1 MAHNFDISKL
11 TGRLQQLAYLADTDR
26 SNHIDT
32 ETEYSL
38 FENYAKSDLEAGT
51 ITEAD
56 YKGIFGLETATKTE
70 EVTPSETTSVAITNP
85 IAVSKK
91 EAKRDQEKIKDS
103 VKDMVKQGVTPQEL
117 ISELKNKYTN
127 PQFASVINE
136 VQEVLNIVNG
146 TNYNSKDDVKNIHDT
161 AKKALK
167 AAGKWDGFHKDVLSA
182 LEDQAEANQIEKE
195 FQVMLVNYNEV
206 KAACKAEGLAPNFE
220 EYVKVVKEN
229 FKDKKS
235 YTKQA
240 LKQLEDWARD
250 EAMGVQEVRL
260 EASQGTSKRQ
270 IRKELRAQNTAGDAY
285 QNDAIQDLKTE
296 RRIFARKHK
305 AEKRGK
311 ELSHLNKETLI
322 SELGKRGYQ
331 YNFVKKAA
339 AHKIGTNIYDKLKNK
354 YLETIKNEDGTYD
367 LSKLQDDLLNYV
379 GQDYKVNQ
387 SKDEQ
392 MSEMF
397 NIKVRLKDL
406 TGEDFT
412 DNETK
417 VLLNVLEF
425 DREHKDHAPKLGKAV
440 YSGIVAALGAIGAIG
455 NGEIRQHVGIT
466 IKLGSVADAKEF
478 TDLLK
483 QQGVKTS
490 TEEVNGQVN
499 VRILVDQT
507 VRAGLLN
514 ILKGAGIGV
523 LTSAMLDIIVGN
535 KPDEK
540 SCFSV
545 SDYNKDDPTY
555 TDPEKYKKHFANT
568 TKNKAKSDAMNT
580 LVDAYVEKYGENW
593 HSELH
598 NTILKTAGIGS
609 KMNPEECRVL
619 RFQKPEAK
627 PPVQPEQETPV
638 KTEQDTPV
646 KTEPVKCGVDM
657 DEQKVD
663 TTYTHTRKGGDS
675 WDGIVSAY
683 YPCLVE
689 EQGLVKA
696 KRTLKIALSLE
707 ADNDFNG
714 NSLIA
719 QVEQGKSW
727 KEIANTYYSDL
738 VKFFKKD
745 GLNQT
750 ITILKTAIQL
760 NPNAKLNCAKMIA
773 LLKGGDLPEKMYLPE
788 KIGDCKRV
796 DNAQVKKVRVHG
808 GGRALIQHVGSKSGY
823 TQYTATDGC
832 DDSQKATGRT
842 AQEAMANLKAK
853 TGKTY
858 TNEADYQ

>member
-161 AKKALK
+161 AKKTLK

-250 EAMGVQEVRL
+250 EAMGIQEVRL

-270 IRKELRAQNTAGDAY
+270 IRKELRAQNTAGDSY

-417 VLLNVLEF
+417 VLLNVLGF
-425 DREHKDHAPKLGKAV
+425 DREHKDRAPQLGKAV

-455 NGEIRQHVGIT
+455 NGEIIQHVGVT

-523 LTSAMLDIIVGN
+523 LTSAMLDIILGN
-535 KPDEK
+535 KRDEK

-627 PPVQPEQETPV
+627 PPVKPEQETPV
-638 KTEQDTPV
+638 KTEQEV
-646 KTEPVKCGVDM
+646 KPEQCGLEM

-663 TTYTHTRKGGDS
+663 TTYTHTRKGGDT
-675 WDGIVSAY
+675 WGGIVSAY

-689 EQGLVKA
+689 EKGLSGA
-696 KRTLKIALSLE
+696 IRA
-707 ADNDFNG
+707 
-714 NSLIA
+714 
-719 QVEQGKSW
+719 
-727 KEIANTYYSDL
+727 
-738 VKFFKKD
+738 
-745 GLNQT
+745 
-750 ITILKTAIQL
+750 LKTALATDENGNL
-760 NPNAKLNCAKMIA
+760 NRATYHA
-773 LLKGGDLPEKMYLPE
+773 LLKGTDLPKTMDLPA

-808 GGRALIQHVGSKSGY
+808 GGRARIQHVGSKSGY

-832 DDSQKATGRT
+832 DDRQKATGRT

-858 TNEADYQ
+858 TNEKDYQ

>member
-38 FENYAKSDLEAGT
+38 FENYAKSDLKAGT

-70 EVTPSETTSVAITNP
+70 EVTPSETTSVTITNP

-146 TNYNSKDDVKNIHDT
+146 TNYNSKDDVKNIHGT
-161 AKKALK
+161 AEKALK

-195 FQVMLVNYNEV
+195 FQAMLVNYNEV

-220 EYVKVVKEN
+220 EYVKVVKDN

-305 AEKRGK
+305 AEKRG
-311 ELSHLNKETLI
+311 EEISHLNKETLI

-440 YSGIVAALGAIGAIG
+440 YSGIVSALGAIGAIG

-478 TDLLK
+478 ADLLK

-523 LTSAMLDIIVGN
+523 LTSAMLDIILGN
-535 KPDEK
+535 ERDEK

-609 KMNPEECRVL
+609 KMNLEECRVL

-627 PPVQPEQETPV
+627 PPVKPEQETPV
-638 KTEQDTPV
+638 KTEQEV
-646 KTEPVKCGVDM
+646 KPEQCGLEM

-663 TTYTHTRKGGDS
+663 TTYTHTRKGGDT
-675 WDGIVSAY
+675 WGGIVKAY

-689 EQGLVKA
+689 EKGLSGA
-696 KRTLKIALSLE
+696 IRALKIALATDE
-707 ADNDFNG
+707 NG
-714 NSLIA
+714 NLNKA
-719 QVEQGKSW
+719 
-727 KEIANTYYSDL
+727 TYR
-738 VKFFKKD
+738 
-745 GLNQT
+745 
-750 ITILKTAIQL
+750 
-760 NPNAKLNCAKMIA
+760 A
-773 LLKGGDLPEKMYLPE
+773 LLKGTDLPKTMDLPA

-808 GGRALIQHVGSKSGY
+808 DGRARIQHVGSKSGY

-832 DDSQKATGRT
+832 DDRQKATGRT

-858 TNEADYQ
+858 TNEKDYQ

>member
-1 MAHNFDISKL
+1 MSHNFDISKL
-11 TGRLQQLAYLADTDR
+11 SSSLKSLAEIVDQGGIGNK

-32 ETEYSL
+32 AQEYSL
-38 FENYAKSDLEAGT
+38 FTQYVEMGHKANTISDD
-51 ITEAD
+51 D
-56 YKGIFGLETATKTE
+56 YKQVFGYEVSTETATKSQTNE
-70 EVTPSETTSVAITNP
+70 GVLAETTPVDTITNP

-117 ISELKNKYTN
+117 ISELKNSYTN

-146 TNYNSKDDVKNIHDT
+146 TNYNSKDDVKKIHDT

-182 LEDQAEANQIEKE
+182 LEDQAKANQIEKE

-260 EASQGTSKRQ
+260 EASQGTSKRK

-285 QNDAIQDLKTE
+285 QNDAIQDLKIE

-305 AEKRGK
+305 AENRGK

-417 VLLNVLEF
+417 VLLNVLGF

-455 NGEIRQHVGIT
+455 NGEIRQHVGVT
-466 IKLGSVADAKEF
+466 IKLGSAAEAKEF

-483 QQGVKTS
+483 KQGVKTS

-507 VRAGLLN
+507 VRAGLIN

-523 LTSAMLDIIVGN
+523 LTSAMLDIILGN
-535 KPDEK
+535 ERDEK

-619 RFQKPEAK
+619 RFQKPK
-627 PPVQPEQETPV
+627 VETPV
-638 KTEQDTPV
+638 KPDPKPDTKPDPKPEQ
-646 KTEPVKCGVDM
+646 CGLEM
-657 DEQKVD
+657 DEQKVN

-675 WDGIVSAY
+675 WGGIVKAY

-689 EQGLVKA
+689 EKGLSGA
-696 KRTLKIALSLE
+696 IRALKIALATDE
-707 ADNDFNG
+707 NG
-714 NSLIA
+714 NLNKA
-719 QVEQGKSW
+719 
-727 KEIANTYYSDL
+727 TY
-738 VKFFKKD
+738 
-745 GLNQT
+745 Q
-750 ITILKTAIQL
+750 
-760 NPNAKLNCAKMIA
+760 A
-773 LLKGGDLPEKMYLPE
+773 LLKGTDLPKTMDLPA
-788 KIGDCKRV
+788 KIGDCDRV
-796 DNAQVKKVRVHG
+796 DNAQVKKVRIHG
-808 GGRALIQHVGSKSGY
+808 GGRAQIQHVGSKSGY
-823 TQYTATDGC
+823 TKYIATDGC
-832 DDSQKATGRT
+832 DERQKAIGRT
-842 AQEAMANLKAK
+842 KQEAMANLKKK

-858 TNEADYQ
+858 INERDYQ

>member
-70 EVTPSETTSVAITNP
+70 EVTPSETTSVTITNP

-146 TNYNSKDDVKNIHDT
+146 TNYNSKDDVKNIHGT
-161 AKKALK
+161 AEKALK

-220 EYVKVVKEN
+220 EYVKVVKDN

-305 AEKRGK
+305 AEKRG
-311 ELSHLNKETLI
+311 EEISHLNKETLI

-455 NGEIRQHVGIT
+455 NGEIRQHVGVT
-466 IKLGSVADAKEF
+466 IKLGSLADAKEF
-478 TDLLK
+478 ADLLK

-523 LTSAMLDIIVGN
+523 LTSAMLDIILGN
-535 KPDEK
+535 ERDEK

-609 KMNPEECRVL
+609 KMNLEECRVL

-627 PPVQPEQETPV
+627 PPVKQEQDTTG
-638 KTEQDTPV
+638 KTEQEV
-646 KTEPVKCGVDM
+646 KPEQCGLEM

-663 TTYTHTRKGGDS
+663 TTYTHTRKGGDT
-675 WDGIVSAY
+675 WGGIVKAY

-689 EQGLVKA
+689 EKGLSGA
-696 KRTLKIALSLE
+696 IRALKIALATDE
-707 ADNDFNG
+707 NG
-714 NSLIA
+714 
-719 QVEQGKSW
+719 
-727 KEIANTYYSDL
+727 
-738 VKFFKKD
+738 
-745 GLNQT
+745 
-750 ITILKTAIQL
+750 
-760 NPNAKLNCAKMIA
+760 KLNRATYHA
-773 LLKGGDLPEKMYLPE
+773 LLKGTDIPKTMDLPA

-796 DNAQVKKVRVHG
+796 DNAQVKKVKVHG

-823 TQYTATDGC
+823 TQYTASDGC
-832 DDSQKATGRT
+832 DDRQKATGRT

-858 TNEADYQ
+858 INEKDYQ

>member
-161 AKKALK
+161 AKKTLK

-250 EAMGVQEVRL
+250 EAMGIQEVRL
-260 EASQGTSKRQ
+260 EASQGTSKRK

-322 SELGKRGYQ
+322 SELGKSGYQ

-417 VLLNVLEF
+417 VLLNVLGF
-425 DREHKDHAPKLGKAV
+425 DREHKDRAPQLGKAV

-455 NGEIRQHVGIT
+455 NGEIIQHVGVT

-523 LTSAMLDIIVGN
+523 LTSAMLDIILGN
-535 KPDEK
+535 KRDEK

-627 PPVQPEQETPV
+627 PPVKPEQETPV
-638 KTEQDTPV
+638 KTEQEV
-646 KTEPVKCGVDM
+646 KPEQCGLEM

-663 TTYTHTRKGGDS
+663 TTYTHTRKGGDT
-675 WDGIVSAY
+675 WGGIVKAY

-689 EQGLVKA
+689 EKGLSGA
-696 KRTLKIALSLE
+696 IRALKIALATDE
-707 ADNDFNG
+707 NG
-714 NSLIA
+714 NLNKA
-719 QVEQGKSW
+719 
-727 KEIANTYYSDL
+727 TYR
-738 VKFFKKD
+738 
-745 GLNQT
+745 
-750 ITILKTAIQL
+750 
-760 NPNAKLNCAKMIA
+760 A
-773 LLKGGDLPEKMYLPE
+773 LLKGTDLPKTMDLPA

-808 GGRALIQHVGSKSGY
+808 GGRARIQHVGSKSGY

-832 DDSQKATGRT
+832 DDRQKATGRT

-858 TNEADYQ
+858 TNEKDYQ

>member
-1 MAHNFDISKL
+1 M
-11 TGRLQQLAYLADTDR
+11 
-26 SNHIDT
+26 
-32 ETEYSL
+32 
-38 FENYAKSDLEAGT
+38 
-51 ITEAD
+51 
-56 YKGIFGLETATKTE
+56 
-70 EVTPSETTSVAITNP
+70 
-85 IAVSKK
+85 
-91 EAKRDQEKIKDS
+91 
-103 VKDMVKQGVTPQEL
+103 
-117 ISELKNKYTN
+117 
-127 PQFASVINE
+127 
-136 VQEVLNIVNG
+136 
-146 TNYNSKDDVKNIHDT
+146 
-161 AKKALK
+161 
-167 AAGKWDGFHKDVLSA
+167 
-182 LEDQAEANQIEKE
+182 
-195 FQVMLVNYNEV
+195 
-206 KAACKAEGLAPNFE
+206 
-220 EYVKVVKEN
+220 
-229 FKDKKS
+229 
-235 YTKQA
+235 
-240 LKQLEDWARD
+240 
-250 EAMGVQEVRL
+250 
-260 EASQGTSKRQ
+260 
-270 IRKELRAQNTAGDAY
+270 
-285 QNDAIQDLKTE
+285 
-296 RRIFARKHK
+296 
-305 AEKRGK
+305 
-311 ELSHLNKETLI
+311 
-322 SELGKRGYQ
+322 
-331 YNFVKKAA
+331 
-339 AHKIGTNIYDKLKNK
+339 
-354 YLETIKNEDGTYD
+354 
-367 LSKLQDDLLNYV
+367 SKLQDDLLNYV

-425 DREHKDHAPKLGKAV
+425 DREHKDHAPQLGKAV

-523 LTSAMLDIIVGN
+523 LTSAMLDIILGN
-535 KPDEK
+535 ERDEK

-609 KMNPEECRVL
+609 KMNLEECKVL

-627 PPVQPEQETPV
+627 PPVKPEQETPV
-638 KTEQDTPV
+638 KTEQEV
-646 KTEPVKCGVDM
+646 KPEQCGLEM

-663 TTYTHTRKGGDS
+663 TTYTHTRKGGDT
-675 WDGIVSAY
+675 WGGIVKAY

-689 EQGLVKA
+689 EKGLSGA
-696 KRTLKIALSLE
+696 IRALKIALATDE
-707 ADNDFNG
+707 NG
-714 NSLIA
+714 NLD
-719 QVEQGKSW
+719 KT
-727 KEIANTYYSDL
+727 TYR
-738 VKFFKKD
+738 
-745 GLNQT
+745 
-750 ITILKTAIQL
+750 
-760 NPNAKLNCAKMIA
+760 A
-773 LLKGGDLPEKMYLPE
+773 LLKGGDLPKTMDLPA
-788 KIGDCKRV
+788 KIGDCDRV
-796 DNAQVKKVRVHG
+796 DNAQVKKERVHG
-808 GGRALIQHVGSKSGY
+808 SGRAQIQHVGSKSGY

-832 DDSQKATGRT
+832 DDRQKATGKT
-842 AQEAMANLKAK
+842 AKEAMANLKAK

-858 TNEADYQ
+858 TNEKDYQ

>member
-161 AKKALK
+161 AKKTLK

-250 EAMGVQEVRL
+250 EAMGIQEVRL

-270 IRKELRAQNTAGDAY
+270 IRKELRAQNTAGDSY

-417 VLLNVLEF
+417 VLLNVLGF
-425 DREHKDHAPKLGKAV
+425 DREHKDRAPQLGKAV

-455 NGEIRQHVGIT
+455 NGEIIQHVGVT

-523 LTSAMLDIIVGN
+523 LTSAMLDIILGN
-535 KPDEK
+535 KRDEK

-609 KMNPEECRVL
+609 KMNLEECRVL

-627 PPVQPEQETPV
+627 PPVKPEQETPV
-638 KTEQDTPV
+638 KTEQEV
-646 KTEPVKCGVDM
+646 KPEQCGLEM

-663 TTYTHTRKGGDS
+663 TTYTHTRKGGDT
-675 WDGIVSAY
+675 WGGIVSAY

-689 EQGLVKA
+689 EKGLSGA
-696 KRTLKIALSLE
+696 IRA
-707 ADNDFNG
+707 
-714 NSLIA
+714 
-719 QVEQGKSW
+719 
-727 KEIANTYYSDL
+727 
-738 VKFFKKD
+738 
-745 GLNQT
+745 
-750 ITILKTAIQL
+750 LKTALATDENGNL
-760 NPNAKLNCAKMIA
+760 NRATYHA
-773 LLKGGDLPEKMYLPE
+773 LLKGTDLPKTMDLPA

-808 GGRALIQHVGSKSGY
+808 GGRARIQHVGSKSGY

-832 DDSQKATGRT
+832 DDRQKATGRT

-858 TNEADYQ
+858 TNEKDYQ

>member
-146 TNYNSKDDVKNIHDT
+146 TNYNSKDDVKNIHGT
-161 AKKALK
+161 AEKALK

-220 EYVKVVKEN
+220 EYVKVVKDN

-305 AEKRGK
+305 LNKRG
-311 ELSHLNKETLI
+311 EEISHLNKETLI

-440 YSGIVAALGAIGAIG
+440 YSGIVSALGAIGAIG

-523 LTSAMLDIIVGN
+523 LTSAMLDIILGN
-535 KPDEK
+535 ERDEK

-609 KMNPEECRVL
+609 KMNLEECRVL

-627 PPVQPEQETPV
+627 PPVKPEQETPV
-638 KTEQDTPV
+638 KTEQEV
-646 KTEPVKCGVDM
+646 KPEQCGLEM
-657 DEQKVD
+657 DKQEVD

-675 WDGIVSAY
+675 WGGIVKAY

-689 EQGLVKA
+689 EKGLSGA
-696 KRTLKIALSLE
+696 IRALKRALATDE
-707 ADNDFNG
+707 NG
-714 NSLIA
+714 NLNRA
-719 QVEQGKSW
+719 
-727 KEIANTYYSDL
+727 TY
-738 VKFFKKD
+738 
-745 GLNQT
+745 Q
-750 ITILKTAIQL
+750 
-760 NPNAKLNCAKMIA
+760 A
-773 LLKGGDLPEKMYLPE
+773 LLQGTDLPKTMDLPA
-788 KIGDCKRV
+788 KIGDCDRV
-796 DNAQVKKVRVHG
+796 DNAQVKKVRIHG
-808 GGRALIQHVGSKSGY
+808 GGRARIQHVGSKSGY

-832 DDSQKATGRT
+832 DDRQKATGRT

-858 TNEADYQ
+858 TNEKDYQ

>member
-38 FENYAKSDLEAGT
+38 FENYAKSDLKAGT

-70 EVTPSETTSVAITNP
+70 EVTPSETTSVTITNP

-146 TNYNSKDDVKNIHDT
+146 TNYNSKDDVKNIHGT
-161 AKKALK
+161 AEKALK

-220 EYVKVVKEN
+220 EYVKIVKDN

-305 AEKRGK
+305 AEKRG
-311 ELSHLNKETLI
+311 EEISHLNKETLI

-440 YSGIVAALGAIGAIG
+440 YSGIVSALGAIGAIG
-455 NGEIRQHVGIT
+455 NGEIIQHVGVT

-523 LTSAMLDIIVGN
+523 LTSAMLDIILGN
-535 KPDEK
+535 ERDEK

-627 PPVQPEQETPV
+627 PPVKPEQETPV
-638 KTEQDTPV
+638 KTEQEV
-646 KTEPVKCGVDM
+646 KPEQCGLEM

-663 TTYTHTRKGGDS
+663 TTYTHTRKGGDT
-675 WDGIVSAY
+675 WGGIVSAY

-689 EQGLVKA
+689 EKGLSGA
-696 KRTLKIALSLE
+696 IRA
-707 ADNDFNG
+707 
-714 NSLIA
+714 
-719 QVEQGKSW
+719 
-727 KEIANTYYSDL
+727 
-738 VKFFKKD
+738 
-745 GLNQT
+745 
-750 ITILKTAIQL
+750 LKTALATDENGNL
-760 NPNAKLNCAKMIA
+760 NRATYHA
-773 LLKGGDLPEKMYLPE
+773 LLKGTDLPKTMDLPA

-796 DNAQVKKVRVHG
+796 DNAPVKKVRVHG
-808 GGRALIQHVGSKSGY
+808 GGRARIQHVGSKSGY

-832 DDSQKATGRT
+832 DDRQKATGRT

-858 TNEADYQ
+858 TNEKDYQ

>member
-70 EVTPSETTSVAITNP
+70 EVTPSETTSVTITNP

-146 TNYNSKDDVKNIHDT
+146 TNYNSKDDVKNIHGT
-161 AKKALK
+161 AEKALK

-195 FQVMLVNYNEV
+195 FQAMLVNYNEV

-220 EYVKVVKEN
+220 EYVKVVKDN

-305 AEKRGK
+305 AEKRG
-311 ELSHLNKETLI
+311 EEISHLNKETLI

-523 LTSAMLDIIVGN
+523 LTSAMLDIILGN
-535 KPDEK
+535 ERDEK

-609 KMNPEECRVL
+609 KMNLEECRVL

-627 PPVQPEQETPV
+627 PPVKPEQETPV
-638 KTEQDTPV
+638 KTEQEV
-646 KTEPVKCGVDM
+646 KPEQCGLEM

-663 TTYTHTRKGGDS
+663 TTYTHTRKGGDT
-675 WDGIVSAY
+675 WGGIVKAY

-689 EQGLVKA
+689 EKGLSGA
-696 KRTLKIALSLE
+696 IRALKIALATDE
-707 ADNDFNG
+707 NG
-714 NSLIA
+714 NLNKA
-719 QVEQGKSW
+719 
-727 KEIANTYYSDL
+727 TYR
-738 VKFFKKD
+738 
-745 GLNQT
+745 
-750 ITILKTAIQL
+750 
-760 NPNAKLNCAKMIA
+760 A
-773 LLKGGDLPEKMYLPE
+773 LLKGTDLPKTMDLPA

-808 GGRALIQHVGSKSGY
+808 GGRARIQHVGSKSGY

-832 DDSQKATGRT
+832 DDRQKATGRT

-858 TNEADYQ
+858 TNEKDYQ